1 MTSARNDNQAGMQTA
16 ARAGIGPTSDYITVM
31 IGEQSF
37 GIPVSLVQDVFMPQ
51 SVTRVPLA
59 PREVAGVL
67 NLRGRILTAI
77 DMRSCLDLPA
87 RVGGAAPMAVGIE
100 KNGEAY
106 GLVIDQ
112 VGEVL
117 SLKREDLE
125 PNPANLDPR
134 WRKVSRGVYRL
145 DGNLLVVLDVDRI
158 LDFEKAAGA
167 A

>member
-1 MTSARNDNQAGMQTA
+1 MTSARNDNQP
-16 ARAGIGPTSDYITVM
+16 ARSGSNTRCDYITVL
-31 IGEQSF
+31 IGEQNF
-37 GIPVSLVQDVFMPQ
+37 GIPVGLVQDVFMPQ

-59 PREVAGVL
+59 PREVAGIL
-67 NLRGRILTAI
+67 NLRGRIVTAI
-77 DMRSCLDLPA
+77 DLRRCLDLPA
-87 RVGGAAPMAVGIE
+87 REPGAAPMAVGIE

-117 SLKREDLE
+117 SLNREDCE
-125 PNPANLDPR
+125 PNPANLEPR
-134 WRKVSRGVYRL
+134 WREVSRGVYRL

-158 LDFEKAAGA
+158 LDFERAAGA

>member
-1 MTSARNDNQAGMQTA
+1 MSQAKNDNQP
-16 ARAGIGPTSDYITVM
+16 ARAGATADYITVL
-31 IGEQSF
+31 IGEQNF
-37 GIPVSLVQDVFMPQ
+37 GIPVDMVQDVFMPQ

-67 NLRGRILTAI
+67 NLRGRIVTAI
-77 DMRSCLDLPA
+77 DMRNCLDLPP
-87 RVGGAAPMAVGIE
+87 REGDAASMAVGIE

-117 SLKREDLE
+117 NLKREDCE
-125 PNPANLDPR
+125 SNPANLDPR
-134 WRKVSRGVYRL
+134 WSQVSRGVYRL

>member
-1 MTSARNDNQAGMQTA
+1 MTTARNDNQASRA
-16 ARAGIGPTSDYITVM
+16 ATGAVSDFITVM
-31 IGEQSF
+31 IGDQNF
-37 GIPVSLVQDVFMPQ
+37 GIPVNLVQDVFMPQ
-51 SVTRVPLA
+51 SITRVPLA
-59 PREVAGVL
+59 PKEVAGVL

-87 RVGGAAPMAVGIE
+87 REGGVVSMAVGIE

-117 SLKREDLE
+117 SLKREDCE

-158 LDFEKAAGA
+158 LDFEKAAGTA
-167 A
+167 

>member
-1 MTSARNDNQAGMQTA
+1 MTTAKNDNQPAQRQGSA
-16 ARAGIGPTSDYITVM
+16 AISDYITVM

-37 GIPVSLVQDVFMPQ
+37 GIPVNVVQDVFMPQ
-51 SVTRVPLA
+51 SLTRVPLA
-59 PREVAGVL
+59 PKEVAGVL

-77 DMRSCLDLPA
+77 DMRSCLGLPP
-87 RVGGAAPMAVGIE
+87 RQEDRAPMAVGIE

-117 SLKREDLE
+117 SLDREDCE

-134 WRKVSRGVYRL
+134 WRGVSRGVYRL

>member
-1 MTSARNDNQAGMQTA
+1 MTNARNDNHSQSARGGATA
-16 ARAGIGPTSDYITVM
+16 DFITVM

-37 GIPVSLVQDVFMPQ
+37 GIPVNLVQDVFMPQ

-77 DMRSCLDLPA
+77 DMRNCLDLPP
-87 RVGGAAPMAVGIE
+87 REGGAAAMAIGIE

-117 SLKREDLE
+117 SLGREDCE

-158 LDFEKAAGA
+158 LDFDKAAGA

>member
-1 MTSARNDNQAGMQTA
+1 MSQAKNHNHNDNQPV
-16 ARAGIGPTSDYITVM
+16 RAGATADYITVL
-31 IGEQSF
+31 IGGQNF
-37 GIPVSLVQDVFMPQ
+37 GIPVDLVQDVFMPQ

-67 NLRGRILTAI
+67 NLRGRIVTAV

-87 RVGGAAPMAVGIE
+87 REDSAASMAVGIE

-117 SLKREDLE
+117 SLRREDCE
-125 PNPANLDPR
+125 ANPANLDPHWSR
-134 WRKVSRGVYRL
+134 VSRGVYRL

-158 LDFEKAAGA
+158 LDFERAASA

>member
-1 MTSARNDNQAGMQTA
+1 MKKPETDNVATSLS
-16 ARAGIGPTSDYITVM
+16 ISTSDYITVL
-31 IGEQSF
+31 IADQSF
-37 GIPVSLVQDVFMPQ
+37 GIPVNLVQDVFMPQ

-59 PREVAGVL
+59 PKEVAGVL

-77 DMRSCLDLPA
+77 DMRSSLGLPP
-87 RVGGAAPMAVGIE
+87 RDTGKTPMAVGIE

-106 GLVIDQ
+106 GLFIDQ

-117 SLKREDLE
+117 SLNREDCE

-158 LDFEKAAGA
+158 LDFEKAAGTA
-167 A
+167 

>member
-1 MTSARNDNQAGMQTA
+1 
-16 ARAGIGPTSDYITVM
+16 
-31 IGEQSF
+31 
-37 GIPVSLVQDVFMPQ
+37 
-51 SVTRVPLA
+51 VTRVPLA

-67 NLRGRILTAI
+67 NLRGRIVTAI
-77 DMRSCLDLPA
+77 DMRSSLGLPA
-87 RVGGAAPMAVGIE
+87 RETGKPPMAVGIE
-100 KNGEAY
+100 KSGEAY

-117 SLKREDLE
+117 SLNREDCE

-158 LDFEKAAGA
+158 LDFDKAAGA